1 MFWSFGFSFW
11 DLFGIWCLRSVGSRL
26 GHTTDEDGV
35 LRQLLVTFYAEG
47 LIAVAVDDGLRGPD
61 G

>member
-1 MFWSFGFSFW
+1 MFWSFGVSFW
-11 DLFGIWCLRSVGSRL
+11 DLFGIWCLSFVGLRL
-26 GHTTDEDGV
+26 GHATDEDGV

-47 LIAVAVDDGLRGPD
+47 LIAVAVDDGLGGPD